1 MGLNS
6 EVVLKRGFPVVV
18 FTESDSI
25 IRQQLFIYIYMTFI
39 CWPFMCLKNLLNV
52 VTWGEV
58 NAKRFY

>member
-1 MGLNS
+1 MVFIVSFEEINEMGLNS

-39 CWPFMCLKNLLNV
+39 C
-52 VTWGEV
+52 
-58 NAKRFY
+58 